1 MFEFLACDFPKTS
14 YTEHMV
20 RSTLSSL
27 LFLYSCHYTANCY
40 SHSSLL
46 FLYSCRYTA
55 NCCSQLQ
62 ASFLVKLKLTL
73 EGLKN
78 SECDHEAERKSIEE
92 ALKIAIRNFISKSQ
106 KSGSSLDHVK
116 AHLLQLH
123 KEECLITDPSLFNW
137 AEQYTADLYKQSLQE
152 DELSS
157 LNVPSSPNKKSPL
170 FSKEVVYHASLCC
183 RAVTTCDAGNYQK
196 FFKDRTKVPGHSFS
210 YVSISRSKQDRFLIA
225 SKEGEESIYYFA
237 FQGELSLEQWPK
249 RFRSF
254 KDGKLNN

>member
-1 MFEFLACDFPKTS
+1 MKKRLIQSRVVSLLTIDVTI
-14 YTEHMV
+14 
-20 RSTLSSL
+20 STLYL
-27 LFLYSCHYTANCY
+27 LIHHCD
-40 SHSSLL
+40 
-46 FLYSCRYTA
+46 TA

-62 ASFLVKLKLTL
+62 ASFLDKLKQTL
-73 EGLKN
+73 QILNN
-78 SECDHEAERKSIEE
+78 SEAEKKSVEE
-92 ALKIAIRNFISKSQ
+92 VLTVAIRSFISKSQ

-123 KEECLITDPSLFNW
+123 KEEYLITNPSLFNW
-137 AEQYTADLYKQSLQE
+137 AEQYATDLYKQSLQE
-152 DELSS
+152 EELAS
-157 LNVPSSPNKKSPL
+157 LNVQPSPDQKAPL

-183 RAVTTCDAGNYQK
+183 QAVTTCDAGDYQK

-210 YVSISRSKQDRFLIA
+210 HVSISRSKQDRFLIA

-254 KDGKLNN
+254 KEGKLNN